1 MKKLLALHFKFLP
14 FLAHY
19 DFFERLSA
27 LLASAVEALKTA
39 IAALM
44 PAFNT
49 ALANEEA
56 VADWVRKSVLTEKI
70 AEADAED
77 DRILVGINAIVQ
89 TGLHSSMS
97 AIHESAV
104 KVHVLLSEY
113 GRVTRKS
120 YDEEAGAIRNMLV
133 HFTGDYAADVA
144 NLGMAMWVQQLQTAF
159 NTFESLL
166 AQRNAEQG
174 EKPPFTA
181 RDVRKAIE
189 EVYHQ
194 IEYVINANAAA
205 GATPAPFAAFID
217 LLNPDIE
224 RLNAEFHRALKD
236 ISAPGATTIP
246 PIPVQQFTEKPV
258 TPLPAKVLYTEN
270 KGEDTVKPTV
280 ELFLGKDYTVTY
292 KNNIDV
298 GMATLIVHGKGDYK
312 GQVTLRF
319 NIARQPFPVESGE
332 LKVEN

>member
-1 MKKLLALHFKFLP
+1 MKKLLALHFRWLP

-19 DFFERLSA
+19 DFFEKLAA
-27 LLASAVEALKTA
+27 LLTIAAEAVKTA
-39 IAALM
+39 LASLL

-89 TGLHSSMS
+89 TGLHSSMP

-104 KVHVLLSEY
+104 RVHVLLHDY
-113 GRVTRKS
+113 GNVTHKS
-120 YDEEAGAIRNMLV
+120 YDEEAGAIRELLKQ
-133 HFTGDYAADVA
+133 FTGPYTQDVA
-144 NLGMAMWVQQLQTAF
+144 NLGMTMWVQQLQTAF

-166 AQRNAEQG
+166 LQRELEQG
-174 EKPPFTA
+174 EKPPYTA

-205 GATPAPFAAFID
+205 GATPAPFTAFIH
-217 LLNPDIE
+217 LLNSNIE
-224 RLNAEFHRALKD
+224 RLNAEFHRVIKD
-236 ISAPGATTIP
+236 LSAPGRTLIEPLGTQAHTGN
-246 PIPVQQFTEKPV
+246 PV
-258 TPLPAKVLYTEN
+258 TPVPPVHYTEDG
-270 KGEDTVKPTV
+270 KPSVK
-280 ELFLGKDYTVTY
+280 LYLGKDFAITY
-292 KNNIDV
+292 KNNKNV
-298 GMATLIVHGKGDYK
+298 GQAELTIHGKGDYK
-312 GQVTLRF
+312 GQVSVPF
-319 NIARQPFPVESGE
+319 YIAQQPFP
-332 LKVEN
+332 KA